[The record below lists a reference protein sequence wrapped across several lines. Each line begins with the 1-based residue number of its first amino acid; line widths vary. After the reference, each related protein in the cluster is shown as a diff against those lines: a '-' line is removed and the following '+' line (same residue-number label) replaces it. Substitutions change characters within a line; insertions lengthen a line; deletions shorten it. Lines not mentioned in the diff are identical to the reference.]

1 MSYSLVVTGV
11 AAALGA
17 VAWLALKRARA
28 QARRAVAAET
38 AVREREHIIR
48 AMQEVSREAEE
59 KKRALRTG
67 DAGDRF
73 DAAVDVLR
81 DAAGDA
87 PAKPRP

>member
-1 MSYSLVVTGV
+1 MSYSLVVTGI
-11 AAALGA
+11 AAAA
-17 VAWLALKRARA
+17 VVIAYLALKRARA
-28 QARRAVAAET
+28 QKLRADAAEAT
-38 AVREREHIIR
+38 VRQREHIIR

-87 PAKPRP
+87 PSKPRP